1 MPIPATLRMAA
12 QPVAVG
18 PLALYPWDA
27 AIAARFVVKSKFE
40 DQPPMQLW
48 SRVTLPGAGE
58 FIGLPWHC
66 CPSPSQG
73 TDARTRGRPV
83 SLSFNIGLRP
93 AQVAPVAKMEEL
105 LLAGRSF
112 VMKAPTGSG
121 KTIMSLKAIARLG
134 ISTLVV
140 VPKDD
145 LMDQWVER
153 IEFACGL
160 KKSQIGRV
168 QGDICDYKGKE
179 IVLGSLRSVHKQ
191 GRYPKDFYREF
202 GLLVGDEV
210 HRWGAEQMALIS
222 HQFFAAQRLGLTATF
237 HRQDGRDLM
246 VEAHVGQIEVE
257 AKIDIL
263 KPKVFRFKSNW
274 KCPTNRLGQQI
285 PHQPGRVATILHS
298 VFANS
303 HRNRMICHF
312 ARSSYQKGRRIVIF
326 SDHLE
331 HLDTLCMMLPA
342 WGVPKDA
349 IGHYYGSTTK
359 QQLQIA
365 GSKSVILATYPKM
378 AEGTD
383 IPELDT
389 LILAG
394 PRSNIEQTVGRIL
407 RECST
412 KQPPVV
418 FDICD
423 NDSPVLAGYAKSRLN
438 VYRKLGAEVIDAH
451 VPEEELKHAS

>member
-1 MPIPATLRMAA
+1 
-12 QPVAVG
+12 
-18 PLALYPWDA
+18 
-27 AIAARFVVKSKFE
+27 
-40 DQPPMQLW
+40 MQLW
-48 SRVTLPGAGE
+48 SRVDLPGSGE
-58 FIGLPWHC
+58 YIGLPWHC
-66 CPSPSQG
+66 CPAPSPQL
-73 TDARTRGRPV
+73 DARTIGRPV
-83 SLSFNIGLRP
+83 SLQFNMQLREG
-93 AQVAPVAKMEEL
+93 QLQPVAKMEQL

-112 VMKAPTGSG
+112 VLKAPTGSG
-121 KTIMSLKAIARLG
+121 KTIMSLKAIARVG
-134 ISTLVV
+134 ISTLVA

-153 IEFACGL
+153 IQQAYGL
-160 KKSQIGRV
+160 KTSQIGRV
-168 QGDICDYKGKE
+168 QGDRCDFMGKE
-179 IVLGSLRSVHKQ
+179 IVLGSLRSLCKPN
-191 GRYPKDFYREF
+191 RYPKALYREF

-210 HRWGAEQMALIS
+210 HRWGADQMAMIS
-222 HQFFAAQRLGLTATF
+222 HQFYAKQRLGLTATF
-237 HRQDGRDLM
+237 HRSDGRDLM
-246 VEAHVGQIEVE
+246 VEAHVGEIEVE

-263 KPKVFRFKSNW
+263 KPKVFRFLSTW
-274 KCPTNRLGQQI
+274 RCPTDRTGQQI
-285 PHQPGRVATILHS
+285 PHKAGRVANILHS
-298 VFANS
+298 VFSNG

-312 ARSSYQKGRRIVIF
+312 ARTSYQKGRRVVIF

-331 HLDTLCMMLPA
+331 HLDTLCMMLPS
-342 WGVPKDA
+342 WGVPSEA

-359 QQLQIA
+359 KQLQIA

-407 RECST
+407 RECAT

-423 NDSPVLAGYAKSRLN
+423 NDSHVLASYAKARLK
-438 VYRKLGAEVIDAH
+438 VYAKLGATVQDAH